1 MARVMLVELGHARS
15 GDKGDSCNVGF
26 VAWDRDLYPALAE
39 RVTEETVR
47 QHLTGIVKGKVT
59 RYELPSIGAFNF
71 ILENSLDGGGTKT
84 LRVDALGKA
93 MCEALL
99 RMEIDLPEELA
110 RKAKPRPRLLASNE
124 AIIVHGN
131 GALTA

>member
-1 MARVMLVELGHARS
+1 MARTMLVDLGHARS

-26 VAWDRDLYPALAE
+26 VAWDRDLYPAIAE
-39 RVTEETVR
+39 RVTEETVK
-47 QHLTGIVKGKVT
+47 QHLAGIVKGKVT
-59 RYELPSIGAFNF
+59 RYELPTIGALNF

-99 RMEIDLPEELA
+99 RMEIDLPDELA
-110 RKAKPRPRLLASNE
+110 SKAKPRPQLLVSNE
-124 AIIVHGN
+124 PIIVQGN